1 MPQSSDEQGLVA
13 LVCKKKLEEMT
24 KVGEKNIQQAIH
36 KILGGQNNIQVLL
49 DSNKNVIFYRQI
61 DIFETNKLGSSKQFC
76 FLTTFYNLNR

>member
-13 LVCKKKLEEMT
+13 LICNKKIEEMT

-49 DSNKNVIFYRQI
+49 DSKKMLYFIVTLIFLKLIYHVVVK
-61 DIFETNKLGSSKQFC
+61 IFAS
-76 FLTTFYNLNR
+76 

>member
-13 LVCKKKLEEMT
+13 LICNKKIEEMT

-49 DSNKNVIFYRQI
+49 DSKKMLYFIVGLIFLKLIYHVVVK
-61 DIFETNKLGSSKQFC
+61 IFAS
-76 FLTTFYNLNR
+76 

>member
-13 LVCKKKLEEMT
+13 LICNKKLEEMT

-49 DSNKNVIFYRQI
+49 DSKKMLYFIVRLIFLKLIYHVVVK
-61 DIFETNKLGSSKQFC
+61 IFAS
-76 FLTTFYNLNR
+76 

>member
-13 LVCKKKLEEMT
+13 LICNKKLEEMT

-49 DSNKNVIFYRQI
+49 DSKKKMLYFIVGLIFLKLIYHVVVN
-61 DIFETNKLGSSKQFC
+61 IFAS
-76 FLTTFYNLNR
+76 

>member
-13 LVCKKKLEEMT
+13 LICNKKIEEMT

-49 DSNKNVIFYRQI
+49 DSKKKMLYFIVGLIFLKLIYHVVVN
-61 DIFETNKLGSSKQFC
+61 IFAS
-76 FLTTFYNLNR
+76 

>member
-13 LVCKKKLEEMT
+13 LICNKKIEEMT

-49 DSNKNVIFYRQI
+49 DSKKMLYFIVRLIFLKLIYHVVVK
-61 DIFETNKLGSSKQFC
+61 IFAS
-76 FLTTFYNLNR
+76 

>member
-13 LVCKKKLEEMT
+13 LICNKKIEEMT

-49 DSNKNVIFYRQI
+49 DSKKILYFIVRLIFLKLIYHVVVK
-61 DIFETNKLGSSKQFC
+61 IFAS
-76 FLTTFYNLNR
+76 

>member
-13 LVCKKKLEEMT
+13 LICNKKLEEMT

-49 DSNKNVIFYRQI
+49 DSNKMLYFVVRLISFK
-61 DIFETNKLGSSKQFC
+61 TNKLCSSKQFC